1 MRPNEYG
8 GIVTGWL
15 FKLLLSLA
23 VVGVIAFEFGA
34 VIIARVTVD
43 GIASEAA
50 GEAALVYGRGQN
62 VEAAESAAREYAGSR
77 GGTMTGFTVE
87 NDGRAVT
94 VTVEK
99 KARTLFLHR
108 IGATESWTV
117 ARTTRRR
124 PVLA

>member
-1 MRPNEYG
+1 MRGDERG
-8 GIVTGWL
+8 GIVTGWI

-23 VVGVIAFEFGA
+23 LVGVIAFEFGA

-43 GIASEAA
+43 GVASEAA

-62 VEAAESAAREYAGSR
+62 VEAAEAAAREYTESR
-77 GGTMTGFTVE
+77 GATMTGFTIE

-94 VTVEK
+94 VSVEK
-99 KARTLFLHR
+99 RARTLLLHR
-108 IGATESWTV
+108 VGTTKSWTV